1 MAESVVSNVATRL
14 GDLVRKEAIFLWE
27 VEEQVNRLR
36 RELSWM
42 KSFLRDADSRQAEDE
57 RLRQWVAEI
66 RDIAYDAEDVIE
78 TYALKMA
85 SKRKGGLLN
94 CMKWSACCLRECWRL
109 HKVRSEIEEITTQIT
124 VLIQRLQAYGIKEIS
139 SSDGAGAASSS
150 SSSSRKKQLRQT
162 YPHTVESFVV
172 GFEND
177 IKQLASVL
185 VDEETH
191 CGRVASICGIGGLG
205 KTTLARKVF
214 HHSQVRNHFNFFVW
228 AFVSQQFQRKIVWK
242 AILSGLGV
250 NIDERAGPAGILN
263 LDEQVLAGDLYSFLK
278 ENKCLVVLDDI
289 WSAEDWDLLRDAFPM
304 EDTTSKILLTSRNM
318 DVALHADSRGYLHQ
332 LQCLTDEDGWKLLQ
346 HVAFPTSD
354 SDSADYAIEEKMEE
368 LGKDMVKQCFGL
380 PLAIVVLGGVLAKM
394 HSLNDWQ
401 NVHENV
407 KSYLK
412 RGRGLGTY
420 DVLTLSYD
428 NLPAYLKPCFLY
440 LSVFPE
446 DYEIRVDKLI
456 QLWVA
461 EDIVSVAENEGDGE
475 EMAEDVAERYLN
487 ELVERYMVLVGKRDA
502 SLKIKTCRMHD
513 LVRDL
518 CLSKA
523 KQENFTC
530 IGVNNIN
537 SSSAAGKVRRLAM
550 HDSFVMINHFKIPHL
565 RSALFFD
572 DLSEILV
579 ELFISD
585 WLCKF
590 LFKYWSDEDN
600 YDREATTWQII
611 FMHLAMHKIQGFIRY
626 ICMNFKLLRVLHFE
640 GVPLSG
646 CKLGGDISSLIHLRY
661 LSVGEGFFSF
671 CLSSSISKLRC
682 LQTLD
687 LSGYTTLYVPDVF
700 GRMERLRHLYLPSD
714 FLTKTKL
721 KLDNLRSMQT
731 LINFNTKDCNL
742 GDLSCMKNLRRLGII
757 TPFIVENFREGLN
770 LNPPIITSK
779 HLRSLSIKT
788 NTELQHDRS
797 IDPRRLTYLLSSCV
811 NIYELE
817 LCVKI
822 NKLPEPQHISSNIA
836 SICLSLSELDEDP
849 LPTLEK
855 FPKLRVLQLSDQAF
869 TGAVMVCF
877 AQGFP
882 RLVSLSITCL
892 ENLEEVKV
900 NEGAM
905 PNLQNLTIAKC
916 RKLKM
921 LPVELKFITTLKELV
936 MEEMPKAFK
945 DKLVQAEEDYYKVQH
960 VPSVIFQNCDD

>member
-1 MAESVVSNVATRL
+1 M
-14 GDLVRKEAIFLWE
+14 
-27 VEEQVNRLR
+27 
-36 RELSWM
+36 
-42 KSFLRDADSRQAEDE
+42 
-57 RLRQWVAEI
+57 
-66 RDIAYDAEDVIE
+66 
-78 TYALKMA
+78 
-85 SKRKGGLLN
+85 
-94 CMKWSACCLRECWRL
+94 L
-109 HKVRSEIEEITTQIT
+109 HKVRSDIEGITTKIT
-124 VLIQRLQAYGIKEIS
+124 VLIQRLQAYGIKEL
-139 SSDGAGAASSS
+139 SSDIGAGAASSS
-150 SSSSRKKQLRQT
+150 SSSRKQQLRQT

-172 GFEND
+172 GFEDD
-177 IKQLASVL
+177 IKQLASIL
-185 VDEETH
+185 VDEESRH
-191 CGRVASICGIGGLG
+191 CRVASICGIGGLG

-214 HHSQVRNHFNFFVW
+214 HHSQVRNHFNFFVC
-228 AFVSQQFQRKIVWK
+228 AFISQQFQRKMVWRT
-242 AILSGLGV
+242 ILSSLGV

-318 DVALHADSRGYLHQ
+318 DVALHADSRGYLHE
-332 LQCLTDEDGWKLLQ
+332 LQCLAEEDGWKLLQ

-368 LGKDMVKQCFGL
+368 LGKDMVKQCSRL
-380 PLAIVVLGGVLAKM
+380 TLAIVVLGGVLAKM
-394 HSLNDWQ
+394 HSLDDWQ

-446 DYEIRVDKLI
+446 DYEIHVDTLI

-461 EDIVSVAENEGDGE
+461 EDIVSIAESEGTGG
-475 EMAEDVAERYLN
+475 EMAEDVAERYIN

-502 SLKIKTCRMHD
+502 RLKIKTCRMHD

-523 KQENFTC
+523 KQENFIC
-530 IGVNNIN
+530 IDVNNI
-537 SSSAAGKVRRLAM
+537 SSSACGKVRRLAS
-550 HDSFVMINHFKIPHL
+550 HDSFLMINHFKIPHL

-572 DLSEILV
+572 
-579 ELFISD
+579 
-585 WLCKF
+585 K
-590 LFKYWSDEDN
+590 
-600 YDREATTWQII
+600 QII
-611 FMHLAMHKIQGFIRY
+611 ENLMDSSPLINCLRTKWPDLDDDQLSTIIILLVMMFFLLGPRISKLVRY
-626 ICMNFKLLRVLHFE
+626 ICKNFKLLRVLDFE
-640 GVPLSG
+640 EVPLIA
-646 CKLGGDISSLIHLRY
+646 CQLLGNIRSLIHLRY
-661 LSVGEGFFSF
+661 LSLGKGSSYF

-687 LSGYTTLYVPDVF
+687 LRADETSVNVPDIF
-700 GRMERLRHLYLPSD
+700 GRMERLRHLYLPKEIS
-714 FLTKTKL
+714 TKSKL
-721 KLDNLRSMQT
+721 KLDNLRNLQT
-731 LINFNTKDCNL
+731 LINFNTKDCRL
-742 GDLSCMKNLRRLGII
+742 GDLSCMKYLRRLGIT
-757 TPFIVENFREGLN
+757 TPFVVENFIEEDLN

-779 HLRSLSIKT
+779 HLRSLSIIIG
-788 NTELQHDRS
+788 NDGS
-797 IDPRRLTYLLSSCV
+797 PVDPRHLTYLLSSCV

-817 LCVKI
+817 LRVKI
-822 NKLPEPQHISSNIA
+822 SKLPEPQHISSNIA
-836 SICLSLSELDEDP
+836 SICFSLSELDEDP

-855 FPKLRVLQLSDQAF
+855 FPKLRVLELSEQAF
-869 TGAVMVCF
+869 TGSVMVCS
-877 AQGFP
+877 AEGFP
-882 RLVSLSITCL
+882 RLVSLSITSL
-892 ENLEEVKV
+892 ENLEELKV

-905 PNLQNLTIAKC
+905 PSLQNLMIAKC

-921 LPVELKFITTLKELV
+921 LPVELKFITTLKELK

-945 DKLVQAEEDYYKVQH
+945 DKLVQWGEDYYKVQH

>member
-14 GDLVRKEAIFLWE
+14 GDLVTKEAIFLWE

-85 SKRKGGLLN
+85 SKRRKGGLLN
-94 CMKWSACCLRECWRL
+94 CMKRSACCLRECWRL
-109 HKVRSEIEEITTQIT
+109 HKVRSDIEEITTQIT
-124 VLIQRLQAYGIKEIS
+124 VLIQRLQAYGIKEMS

-150 SSSSRKKQLRQT
+150 NSSSRKQQLRQT

-172 GFEND
+172 GFDHD
-177 IKQLASVL
+177 IKQLASIL

-191 CGRVASICGIGGLG
+191 CHRVASICGIGGLG

-214 HHSQVRNHFNFFVW
+214 HHSQVRNHFKFFVW
-228 AFVSQQFQRKIVWK
+228 AFISQQFQRKNVWK
-242 AILSGLGV
+242 AILSSLGV
-250 NIDERAGPAGILN
+250 NIDERDGPAAGILN
-263 LDEQVLAGDLYSFLK
+263 LDEQVLAGDLYNFLK

-318 DVALHADSRGYLHQ
+318 DVALHADSRGYLHE
-332 LQCLTDEDGWKLLQ
+332 LQCLTDEDGWKLLR

-354 SDSADYAIEEKMEE
+354 SDYADYAIEEKMEE
-368 LGKDMVKQCFGL
+368 LGKEMVKQCFGL

-401 NVHENV
+401 DVHENV

-440 LSVFPE
+440 LSAFPE
-446 DYEIRVDKLI
+446 DYEIRVDKVI

-537 SSSAAGKVRRLAM
+537 SSSAVGKVRRLAM
-550 HDSFVMINHFKIPHL
+550 HDSFLMINHFKIPHL

-572 DLSEILV
+572 DPHEICSEL
-579 ELFISD
+579 LLRD
-585 WLCKF
+585 WFCKF
-590 LFKYWSDEDN
+590 LYRYWIDGDN
-600 YDREATTWQII
+600 KNNGEAT
-611 FMHLAMHKIQGFIRY
+611 IRDV
-626 ICMNFKLLRVLHFE
+626 I
-640 GVPLSG
+640 
-646 CKLGGDISSLIHLRY
+646 LI
-661 LSVGEGFFSF
+661 
-671 CLSSSISKLRC
+671 
-682 LQTLD
+682 D
-687 LSGYTTLYVPDVF
+687 LSGHQTLYVPDVF
-700 GRMERLRHLYLPSD
+700 RRMERLRHLYLPVDSW
-714 FLTKTKL
+714 TKTKL
-721 KLDNLRSMQT
+721 KLDNLRSLQT
-731 LINFNTKDCNL
+731 LINFNTEACNL

-757 TPFIVENFREGLN
+757 TPFIVENFKEGLN

-788 NTELQHDRS
+788 NTFSQRDQS
-797 IDPRRLTYLLSSCV
+797 IDPRHLTYLLSSCV

-822 NKLPEPQHISSNIA
+822 NKLPEPQHISSNIS

-869 TGAVMVCF
+869 TGTIMVCS

-882 RLVSLSITCL
+882 RLVSLSITSL
-892 ENLEEVKV
+892 ENLEELKV

-921 LPVELKFITTLKELV
+921 LPVELKFITTLKELEI
-936 MEEMPKAFK
+936 EEMPKAFK
-945 DKLVQAEEDYYKVQH
+945 DKLVQGGEDYYKVQR